1 MKGTPVT
8 APIISTT
15 PGGQAARP
23 TVAIFATCIADTMK
37 PSVPKATVEV
47 LERLGCTVVFPRGQ
61 TCCGQIMTNT
71 GYFDQ
76 AVDTVRNYVRTFG
89 GYDYVVAPSGS
100 CVGSVRHQHE
110 MLAQHAKDAALA
122 SDAKQVA
129 SRTYDLSEF
138 LVDVL
143 GVEDVGAWFPHK
155 VTYHPTCHS
164 MRVAKVG
171 DRPLRL
177 LRAVGG
183 IHLLELPQAEQ
194 CCGFGGTFSLKNPD
208 MSIAMASDK
217 ARHVRSTGAEYLVA
231 GDHACLMNI
240 GGVLQRQR
248 SGVRTI
254 HLAEILASTK
264 EG

>member
-1 MKGTPVT
+1 MTATLPTPRQ
-8 APIISTT
+8 AN
-15 PGGQAARP
+15 PGRP
-23 TVAIFATCIADTMK
+23 GAGLTVAIFATCIADTMK
-37 PSVPKATVEV
+37 PSVPRATVEV
-47 LERLGCTVVFPRGQ
+47 LERLGCTVEFPREQ

-76 AVDTVRNYVRTFG
+76 AVGSVRNYVRAFG
-89 GYDYVVAPSGS
+89 DYDYIVGPSGS

-110 MLAQHAKDAALA
+110 MIADHAGDAGLARAAGSAA
-122 SDAKQVA
+122 SH
-129 SRTYDLSEF
+129 TYDLSEF
-138 LVDVL
+138 LIDVL
-143 GVEDVGAWFPHK
+143 GVEDVGAWFPHT

-164 MRVAKVG
+164 MRIAKVG

-183 IHLLELPQAEQ
+183 LKLVDLPEAEQ

-217 ARHVRSTGAEYLVA
+217 AHSAVSTGAEYLVA

-240 GGVLQRQR
+240 GGILHRQR
-248 SGVRTI
+248 TGIRTI
-254 HLAEILASTK
+254 HLAEILASTAK
-264 EG
+264 EA